1 MHSAKVKVEERYGT
15 EVLFFVSICH
25 MLRYQ
30 EKLARAKIL
39 LNFNL
44 FKTELF
50 LVSVHIWNG
59 AKMQNR

>member
-1 MHSAKVKVEERYGT
+1 MHSAKVKVEERYGI
-15 EVLFFVSICH
+15 EVLFFVSICQ

-30 EKLARAKIL
+30 EKLAGAKIL

-44 FKTELF
+44 FKTELS